1 MSKILHAGIAVLALA
16 PSAGSAYVIDGPS
29 LPFVNELHYDNTGS
43 DVDEGVEI
51 AGPAGLDLGGF
62 SLLLY
67 NGSTGAV
74 YDTRTLSG
82 ILPDQDAGFGTL
94 AFGYPS
100 GGLQNGAPDGL
111 ALVSPTDVVLQLL
124 SYEGVFVATNGAAV
138 GLTTTDIGVGEA
150 DGTPPGFSLQLAGLG
165 AGYGAFQWQAAEAS
179 TWGQPNAGQA
189 FGAVVPVPAALPFFA
204 SALISLLGVAR
215 RRRMVEQA

>member
-1 MSKILHAGIAVLALA
+1 MSKIFSAGLAALALA
-16 PSAGSAYVIDGPS
+16 PALSSAYVVDGPS
-29 LPFVNELHYDNTGS
+29 LPFINELHYDNTGS
-43 DVDEGVEI
+43 DLDAGVEI
-51 AGPAGLDLGGF
+51 AGPAGLDLAGF

-74 YDTRTLSG
+74 YDTRALSG
-82 ILPDQDAGFGTL
+82 VLPDQDQGFGTL

-111 ALVSPTDVVLQLL
+111 ALVSPGDVVLQLL
-124 SYEGVFVATNGAAV
+124 SYEGVFAATNGAAA

-165 AGYGAFQWQAAEAS
+165 AGYGAFQWQTEQLS
-179 TWGQPNAGQA
+179 TWGEPNVGQI

-215 RRRMVEQA
+215 RRRMVDRT